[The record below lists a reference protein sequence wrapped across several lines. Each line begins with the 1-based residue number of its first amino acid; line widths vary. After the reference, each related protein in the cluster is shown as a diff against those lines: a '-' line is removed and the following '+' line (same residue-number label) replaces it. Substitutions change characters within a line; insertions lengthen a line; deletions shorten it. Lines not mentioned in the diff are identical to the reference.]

1 MFAGETFTVDQRRA
15 IDRAIQEAE
24 KGSGLA
30 FCVRIGGV
38 EGEPRAVA
46 QRMLL
51 RMPDP
56 SRSVVVMV
64 DPAERAIEIVT
75 GSVAQ
80 RSLSDSECGLAALG
94 MQGSFTA
101 GDLPGGVVGGLQQLG
116 EHARAPRTLH
126 NDGPGH
132 EPLAG
137 ASIRPGQSGAST
149 RPDQSGASTRP
160 GHTAH

>member
-15 IDRAIQEAE
+15 IDRAIRAAE
-24 KGSGLA
+24 EGSGLA
-30 FCVRIGGV
+30 FCVRVGGV
-38 EGEPRAVA
+38 EDDPRAVA
-46 QRMLL
+46 HQLL
-51 RMPDP
+51 MRMPDP
-56 SRSVVVMV
+56 SRSVIVVV

-101 GDLPGGVVGGLQQLG
+101 GDLAGGLISGLQQLG

-126 NDGPGH
+126 NDGPGR
-132 EPLAG
+132 ESLAGASTRSGGAG
-137 ASIRPGQSGAST
+137 ASIRPRRG
-149 RPDQSGASTRP
+149 
-160 GHTAH
+160 

>member
-15 IDRAIQEAE
+15 IDRAIREAE
-24 KGSGLA
+24 EGSGLD

-38 EGEPRAVA
+38 EGEPGTVA
-46 QRMLL
+46 HQLHL

-56 SRSVVVMV
+56 SRSVVVVV

-75 GSVAQ
+75 GSIAQ
-80 RSLSDSECGLAALG
+80 RSLSDSECGLAALA

-101 GDLPGGVVGGLQQLG
+101 GDIAGGVVSGLQQLG

-126 NDGPGH
+126 NDGPGRDS
-132 EPLAG
+132 LAG
-137 ASIRPGQSGAST
+137 ASIRPRHA
-149 RPDQSGASTRP
+149 
-160 GHTAH
+160 GH